1 MRTGIAAAAA
11 LAAMALAAGQARAQ
25 AGPVDV
31 SGAWRVAG
39 KVSSFAFTLTCDFKP
54 DGARLGGVCVDG
66 STSDPKVATGKA
78 HRLTAGR
85 IDGDKVSW
93 TYQSSFL
100 LTKFD
105 VSYSG
110 TMTGGRISGTI
121 DAQGRQGAFT
131 ATRP

>member
-31 SGAWRVAG
+31 SGAWRV
-39 KVSSFAFTLTCDFKP
+39 TLTCDFKP